1 MAYFKIGNN
10 DYSAIVNKL
19 NINREVNYTSQTN
32 ASGNTVVDYINAK
45 RTIEIGIIPLN
56 DVEMLNLLADIEKF
70 SVSISFRNPRTNTLE
85 TEVKCIIPTSNVEY
99 YTIQAGNV
107 MYNAMELT
115 FIEL

>member
-32 ASGNTVVDYINAK
+32 ASGNTVIDYINAK

-56 DVEMLNLLADIEKF
+56 DVDMLNLLADIEKF
-70 SVSISFRNPRTNTLE
+70 SVSISFRNPQTNMLE